1 MNKAILQAIVDMIIK
16 TGIPRILHNNTH
28 PLQVTHSIEN
38 AYIFRPCLSNIP
50 TDIKYHQCSN
60 LKKALFSVV
69 LNDEKLIIKNRNNL
83 ENPFAKYIFEAKQT
97 QTR

>member
-69 LNDEKLIIKNRNNL
+69 LNDEKLIIKNR
-83 ENPFAKYIFEAKQT
+83 KQS
-97 QTR
+97 RKSFCKIHI